1 MLKTRAII
9 FMSIGAMLGAFLL
22 LRNDKLMGLLFMRRT
37 ESPTTEAKAQTNI
50 GFFQFDGYQGLD
62 SAYFKN
68 APVRMALSWQQFEPE
83 PGTFVFNARNKQAR
97 KIEEFIKNGYTVI
110 PSIRA
115 KSKWAVEPV
124 TVAADSGV
132 QKKGKL
138 NLKGGSED
146 LCASAPLD
154 LDRTKPLREGE
165 SYSETYYR
173 FVRAIAERYKGKF
186 PIVVIENEINDP
198 IPEGGD
204 WCSGVDEYLR
214 LVLTAKK
221 AFRDVDPAVRIADGA
236 LQPRPLLWLTIEDY
250 LKMSNRTAALRVYSL
265 LEGKQISYEQLLA
278 EKETVFSEPRVA
290 KAKEFIAKGLYQ
302 WVDIGNFH
310 YVHHPDALADMVSFA
325 RKNAPPKKPF
335 MSDGFGA
342 ARKNVKDENQAAKE
356 IIYSITRLLAL
367 DINPI
372 VLTTVPGNDRVVT
385 SLIDMQG
392 NLKPLNIHAFEA
404 AARFLGGVTPSSAQE
419 TSTEKFWSYQFQ
431 SPGGTITV
439 MWPKNNVTQPMNIQ
453 TDCDVFDYQNTQVLD
468 TSSISPDVAPI
479 FIACSRDS

>member
-1 MLKTRAII
+1 
-9 FMSIGAMLGAFLL
+9 
-22 LRNDKLMGLLFMRRT
+22 MGLLFMRRT
-37 ESPTTEAKAQTNI
+37 GPSTTESKMQSNI

-62 SAYFKN
+62 STYFTN
-68 APVRMALSWQQFEPE
+68 APVRAAISWQQFEPE
-83 PGTFVFNARNKQAR
+83 PGTFIFDTSNKQAQ
-97 KIEEFIKNGYTVI
+97 KIEEFIKDGYTVI

-124 TVAADSGV
+124 VVVTDSEEKPK
-132 QKKGKL
+132 Q
-138 NLKGGSED
+138 LKGGSEN

-173 FVRAIAERYKGKF
+173 FVRAIAEQYKGKF

-310 YVHHPDALADMVSFA
+310 YVHHPDALADMVSFV

-335 MSDGFGA
+335 MSDAFGA
-342 ARKNVKDENQAAKE
+342 ARKNVNDENQAAKE

-372 VLTTVPGNDRVVT
+372 LLMTVPGNDRVVT